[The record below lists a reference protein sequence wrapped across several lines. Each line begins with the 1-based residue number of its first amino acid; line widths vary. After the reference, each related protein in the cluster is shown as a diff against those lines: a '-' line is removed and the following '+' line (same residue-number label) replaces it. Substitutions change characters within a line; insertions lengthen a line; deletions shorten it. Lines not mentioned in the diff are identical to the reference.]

1 MNRISSRVG
10 FGGGLVALV
19 IGSRLLYTDV
29 VAPARY
35 GVSDSPHLG
44 WWGAFATLL
53 VISTYGVGLPELP
66 DGRVEALWRAIAAVV
81 LSLLG
86 VSLVQL
92 ATASPLIPRSS
103 LALVGVIAPL
113 WSLLAWNLS
122 ADLRKWVQ
130 QRDRVLVVSA
140 RPEEVAALRSELERH
155 PEVPAFVVGEISVV
169 DARVGPAGQQPL
181 MALADEL
188 RPTVIV
194 LDKAAQSDDS
204 VVEQVRQ
211 QHELG
216 VRVRTMALF
225 YEGWLGKIP
234 VAELAQ
240 VSLLFDV
247 GELHRARYAR
257 AKRLLDLVVG
267 VVGTLVFAVV
277 VPVVA
282 ICNLFAN
289 RGTLFFRQ
297 TRVGKG
303 GVVFDMLKFRTMT
316 AGTNASEWTAADDA
330 RITRFGGL
338 MRKLHLDELPQM
350 LNIVRGELSIVGPR
364 PEQPTY
370 VDELTEKIPFYP
382 TRHITRPGLTGWAQV
397 KYGYAA
403 SDSDAL
409 EKLQYDFYY
418 LRRQS
423 ILLDLQIMSRTVREV
438 VGGLGR

>member
-1 MNRISSRVG
+1 MTSRLA
-10 FGGGLVALV
+10 FGAGLVALV
-19 IGSRLLYTDV
+19 LASRLLYRNV

-35 GVSDSPHLG
+35 GVSDSPHLA
-44 WWGAFATLL
+44 WWAAFALLL
-53 VISTYGVGLPELP
+53 VVSTYGVGLPELP
-66 DGRVEALWRAIAAVV
+66 SGRIEALWRSIAAVV
-81 LSLLG
+81 ISLLG
-86 VSLVQL
+86 VSMVQL
-92 ATASPLIPRSS
+92 ATASPLIARSS
-103 LALVGVIAPL
+103 LAFVAVLAPL
-113 WSLLAWNLS
+113 WGLFAWNV
-122 ADLRKWVQ
+122 AKDLERWVE
-130 QRDRVLVVSA
+130 QRDRILVISA
-140 RPEEVAALRSELERH
+140 RPEEVAALRSELDRH
-155 PEVPAFVVGEISVV
+155 PEVPAFIVGETSVT
-169 DARVGPAGQQPL
+169 DARVDRTGRSPVL
-181 MALADEL
+181 ALAEEL

-194 LDKAAQSDDS
+194 LDKSAQADET
-204 VVEQVRQ
+204 VVEQVRRL
-211 QHELG
+211 HELG

-234 VAELAQ
+234 VTDLAQ

-267 VVGTLVFAVV
+267 ILGSVVFALV

-282 ICNLFAN
+282 VGNLFAN
-289 RGTLFFRQ
+289 RGPLFFRQ

-303 GVVFDMLKFRTMT
+303 GQPFDILKFRTMT
-316 AGTNASEWTAADDA
+316 VGTNDSAWTADDDT
-330 RITRFGGL
+330 RITRLGGL

-364 PEQPTY
+364 PEQPRY
-370 VDELTEKIPFYP
+370 VAELTEKIPFYP

-397 KYGYAA
+397 KYGYAS

-423 ILLDLQIMSRTVREV
+423 IVLDLQILSRTLREV